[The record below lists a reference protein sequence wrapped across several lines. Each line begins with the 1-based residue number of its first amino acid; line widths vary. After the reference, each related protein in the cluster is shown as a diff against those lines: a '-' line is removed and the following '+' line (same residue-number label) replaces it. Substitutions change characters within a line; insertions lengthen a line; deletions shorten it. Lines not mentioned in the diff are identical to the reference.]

1 MGLLDSIKNAN
12 DIKKIPEK
20 DLPVLAEEIRK
31 RLLEITSQNGGHL
44 ASNLGVVEIT
54 IALHRLLDFPEDKLI
69 FDVGHQS
76 YVHKMLTGR
85 NEAMETLRKL
95 DGLSGFTDPNE
106 SDCDA
111 SISGHASNAISI
123 ALGYATA
130 RELKGTYEK
139 VVAVIGDGSLT
150 GGMSNEALN
159 NAANLKGN
167 VVIILNDNERSISA
181 NVGGLANYLGKI
193 RTSTK
198 YINTKSIIRKGLE
211 HIPFIGEHI
220 KSGIHTT
227 KESIKRLL
235 VEGMMFEDLGITYI
249 GPIDG
254 HDIEQVTDAL
264 NSAFRFEGP
273 VLIHAL
279 TVKGKGYEY
288 AEKHPAQFHGVNPF
302 DIETGDEL
310 SKSSGKSYTS
320 VFSNKMLELAEKDKR
335 IVAITAAMPFGT
347 GLYYFHKKYP
357 DRFFDVGI
365 AEEHAV
371 AFAAG
376 LASSG
381 LRPVVAIYST
391 FLQRAYD
398 QIIHDVCM
406 SNLPVI
412 FAVDRAGIVG
422 NDGKTHQGLFDESF
436 LTSIPNL
443 VVMSPKN
450 GRELEEMFDYAL
462 TLNCPVAIRYPR
474 GKVTDILDEY
484 NEPLE
489 LNKDEIIRHG
499 SEVCL
504 MATGVMVETALKVGE
519 MLRADGINAS
529 IVNVRFLSHV
539 NEELVEQ
546 LSNSHKLFVTMEEV
560 IEHGSYGERLN
571 SAIIKNGLNVKTL
584 NVSLPNVFVEHGTI
598 AELRQRYHLD
608 EESVYQ
614 RIKKQM

>member
-1 MGLLDSIKNAN
+1 MGLLDSINNAN

-54 IALHRLLDFPEDKLI
+54 IALHRLLNFPEDKLV

-85 NEAMETLRKL
+85 NKDMETLRKL
-95 DGLSGFTDPNE
+95 DGLSGFTDPKE

-111 SISGHASNAISI
+111 SISGHASNAISV
-123 ALGYATA
+123 ALGYASA

-167 VVIILNDNERSISA
+167 LVIILNDNERSISA
-181 NVGGLANYLGKI
+181 NVGGLSNYLGKI
-193 RTSTK
+193 RTSAK
-198 YINTKSIIRKGLE
+198 YINTKSIVRKGLE
-211 HIPFIGEHI
+211 KIPFIGEYVS
-220 KSGIHTT
+220 SGIHTT

-235 VEGMMFEDLGITYI
+235 MDGMMFEDLGITYI

-254 HDIEQVTDAL
+254 NDIEQVTEAL
-264 NSAFRFEGP
+264 NSAFRFDGP
-273 VLIHAL
+273 VLVHAL

-310 SKSSGKSYTS
+310 NNGGGKSYTS
-320 VFSNKMLELAEKDKR
+320 VFSHKMMELAEKDNR
-335 IVAITAAMPFGT
+335 IVAITAAMCFGT
-347 GLYYFHKKYP
+347 GLYDFRKKYP

-371 AFAAG
+371 AFAGG
-376 LASSG
+376 LAASG

-406 SNLPVI
+406 NNLPVI

-436 LTSIPNL
+436 LTGIPNL
-443 VVMSPKN
+443 TVMSPKN

-474 GKVTDILDEY
+474 GKVTTALDDYYQPIEM
-484 NEPLE
+484 NE
-489 LNKDEIIRHG
+489 DEILVKG
-499 SEVCL
+499 KDVCL
-504 MATGVMVETALKVGE
+504 LATGVMVETAMNVRS
-519 MLRADGINAS
+519 MLEKNGIDATVVS
-529 IVNVRFLSHV
+529 VRFLSHI
-539 NEELVEQ
+539 NEKLLEEMAGD
-546 LSNSHKLFVTMEEV
+546 HKLFVTMEEV

-571 SAIIKNGLNVKTL
+571 SCIIKNSLNIRTL
-584 NVSLPNVFVEHGTI
+584 NISLPNTFIEHGSI
-598 AELRQRYHLD
+598 AELRKRYGID
-608 EESVYQ
+608 AESVYE
-614 RIKKQM
+614 RIKEAL